1 MNFIVKSTA
10 KDLLKQ
16 ISKEWKQRETL
27 KEIKQALADHRNYMN
42 SLSHS
47 EYQDFKRHQRE
58 HINRN

>member
-47 EYQDFKRHQRE
+47 EYRE
-58 HINRN
+58 YRKKQNEQFNNH